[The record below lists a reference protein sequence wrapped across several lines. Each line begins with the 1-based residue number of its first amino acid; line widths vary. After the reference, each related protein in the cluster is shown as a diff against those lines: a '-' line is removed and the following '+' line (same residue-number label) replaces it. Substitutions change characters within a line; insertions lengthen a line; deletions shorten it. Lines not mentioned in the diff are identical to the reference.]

1 MWTGEA
7 FAGMACHVPLQV
19 RPVAKP
25 GHDKHFSFSYFWGT
39 IVPKIQFFVF
49 QTHKMCIILTS
60 DRILHRQTLVLRCAL
75 APGADADVN
84 KLSSS
89 TIYISCSLRIL
100 AISKIL
106 DQTCFNSSLVL
117 KEIPQTSQG
126 TSSLYFSCTCSL
138 WSFKL
143 ALLLLA

>member
-1 MWTGEA
+1 MCRFKCDPLPNLVMTSILA
-7 FAGMACHVPLQV
+7 FLIFEVQLSQM
-19 RPVAKP
+19 
-25 GHDKHFSFSYFWGT
+25 
-39 IVPKIQFFVF
+39 IQFFVF
-49 QTHKMCIILTS
+49 QTHKMCYKYVVCIILTS

-89 TIYISCSLRIL
+89 TIYISCSLRKL